1 MTSNPSNGSTDDRL
15 NWKLIK
21 TQLSLL
27 ERIIVLLS
35 SSCLARF
42 IIIFYSNQF
51 KRQYYIFFI
60 LICTM
65 YNICTYTAHV
75 YETVRV
81 KYISIM
87 ANYEQYIIYRY
98 RRLKKVIRYFKFDLT
113 DIDVSI
119 LIQSYNDE

>member
-1 MTSNPSNGSTDDRL
+1 
-15 NWKLIK
+15 
-21 TQLSLL
+21 
-27 ERIIVLLS
+27 
-35 SSCLARF
+35 
-42 IIIFYSNQF
+42 
-51 KRQYYIFFI
+51 
-60 LICTM
+60 M